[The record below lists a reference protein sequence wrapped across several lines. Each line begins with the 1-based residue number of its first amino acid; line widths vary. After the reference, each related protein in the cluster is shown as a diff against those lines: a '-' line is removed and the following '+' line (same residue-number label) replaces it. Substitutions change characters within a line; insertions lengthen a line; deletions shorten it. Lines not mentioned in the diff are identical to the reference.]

1 MESNP
6 RFPNLHLDLP
16 VFVSS
21 SIPCHC
27 AYLNDKHNDRLL
39 TLHVNTEA
47 DALTY

>member
-21 SIPCHC
+21 SI
-27 AYLNDKHNDRLL
+27 ALTYLNDKHNDHLL
-39 TLHVNTEA
+39 TRHVNTEA